1 MISIEKCKEVL
12 NKGNNRYSD
21 SQVKQIRE
29 LLYTLADIE
38 MTQIESNFTN
48 KQGRVVD
55 INMFDSQLL
64 KAA

>member
-1 MISIEKCKEVL
+1 MISIEKCKDIL

-38 MTQIESNFTN
+38 ITQIESDLTN
-48 KQGRVVD
+48 KQGRVID
-55 INMFDSQLL
+55 INMFDTQLL